1 MSSNVIALTGVVLGS
16 LVSLPIRSYILKGN
30 RAMRRF
36 KFATALIFLTI
47 AGLMFGGLLGGRL
60 AVALFGVGM
69 LSGCTIVVGITAVQ
83 SVNREKVR

>member
-1 MSSNVIALTGVVLGS
+1 MSPHLIALTGVVLGS
-16 LVSLPIRSYILKGN
+16 LAGLLIRSYILKGN

-47 AGLMFGGLLGGRL
+47 AGLMFGGLLGSQL

-69 LSGCTIVVGITAVQ
+69 LLGCTIVVGITAIQ
-83 SVNREKVR
+83 SVNREKGR